1 MYLLPLDKSKF
12 INTMANAALPGGV
25 NPCDLNDFKFSSSLA
40 YASHLLAC
48 ILSGVILLT
57 TIGLNSLTVLTFWRT
72 PRLRENLVLYLVMIL
87 SLVDVGIGA
96 FCNPLVTISLIY
108 DSMHSSACWIY
119 DIRSISCRPA
129 TILSLSVV
137 AAISTERYFGVV
149 HPLLHR
155 TKMTKVK
162 LSLLFLLI
170 WLGCIV
176 LWLPTYLIDNNPS
189 QLFAPISIVF
199 LILITICSYTK
210 IAYTVICSKIR
221 REGLTDDHSNA
232 DGGDR
237 ETAKRNRKEILHFLK
252 ELKMAKSCFL
262 IVLCYLM
269 CYTPTVAFSVALRS
283 KMSLTSVVYV
293 RPWCLLFIMLNS
305 SLNSIIFFWRSALLR
320 NETNNVLKN
329 IRLKCSCF

>member
-1 MYLLPLDKSKF
+1 
-12 INTMANAALPGGV
+12 MANATLPDAV
-25 NPCDLNDFKFSSSLA
+25 HPCYLNGYSYSNVFKFSSSVA
-40 YASHLLAC
+40 YASHLIAC
-48 ILSGVILLT
+48 ILSGITLLT
-57 TIGLNSLTVLTFWRT
+57 TIGLNLLTVVTFWRT
-72 PRLRENLVLYLVMIL
+72 PRLRENSSLYLVMIL
-87 SLVDVGIGA
+87 SLVDAGIGA
-96 FCNPLVTISLIY
+96 FCNPLLTISLIY
-108 DSMHSSACWIY
+108 DLMHSSACWIY
-119 DIRSISCRPA
+119 DTRSISCRPA

-162 LSLLFLLI
+162 LSLLLLLI

-176 LWLPTYLIDNNPS
+176 LWLPAYLIDNNPS

-210 IAYTVICSKIR
+210 IACTVICSKIR
-221 REGLTDDHSNA
+221 RQGLTDDHS
-232 DGGDR
+232 DGDR

-252 ELKMAKSCFL
+252 ELKMAKSSFL
-262 IVLCYLM
+262 IVLCYLI
-269 CYTPTVAFSVALRS
+269 CYTPTLAVSVALRYRL
-283 KMSLTSVVYV
+283 SLTSVVYV
-293 RPWCLLFIMLNS
+293 RPWCVLFIMLNS